1 MELTTTFQKI
11 GTGTQKSYGQASGY
25 LELWA
30 KYNSQDVA
38 NNKSNVTVELRLVVT
53 VGYIG
58 NYQATYWNITGD
70 LSNGGNLGSGSY
82 TSRTLGSATGDITHN
97 SDGTKTVSFGGTF
110 NPTAWGQT
118 LDVSGSATLPSLHTP
133 PTMSLTSVTEANS
146 TVGQNNLFVNYLSDK
161 TFTVSY
167 SFNDGATASA
177 LKIYTKTGSQITS
190 NVTTSL
196 GASSGTLR
204 IQYLNGVTDADI
216 TNGKTSFILEITDS
230 MNGKTRI
237 TTPEYNFIM
246 YKAVNLEATAC
257 KIKRHGQA
265 SGEASLTIKGTW
277 FNGSVGNTTNALNFI
292 SFQYRKVGDANY
304 TTISVPL
311 SANTGTGN
319 NIIIDN
325 WLVKN
330 NGVTVTAF
338 DKNYTYDV
346 YVTIADTV
354 TRGLAG
360 GVQLT
365 LAKGVWV
372 MAKYKDHVDFM
383 GLTVQKYNP
392 FEYSTSET
400 ICGVWNDNGTKKY
413 IYRKVLGDIGTLGNA
428 GSKSFSTSGMNISK
442 ILKIGGVINYDTNY
456 TAPIDRV
463 RTYYNS
469 SNNTVTAYNFDN
481 LNINNGYVYIEYIKT
496 S

>member
-38 NNKSNVTVELRLVVT
+38 NNKTNVTVELRLVVT

-82 TSRTLGSATGDITHN
+82 TSRTLGSVTGDITHN
-97 SDGTKTVSFGGTF
+97 ADGTKTVSFSGTF

-118 LDVSGSATLPSLHTP
+118 LDVSGTATLPSLHTP
-133 PTMSLTSVTEANS
+133 PTMSLTSVTEGYNI
-146 TVGQNNLFVNYLSDK
+146 VGQNTTFVNNLSNK

-167 SFNDGATASA
+167 SFSDGATPSA
-177 LKIYTKTGSQITS
+177 LKIYTKTGNQITFD
-190 NVTTSL
+190 VTTTL
-196 GASSGTLR
+196 NASSGTLNIYR
-204 IQYLNGVTDADI
+204 LNGVTDADVS
-216 TNGKTSFILEITDS
+216 NGKTMFYLEITDS

-237 TTPEYNFIM
+237 ATPEYTYIN

-277 FNGSVGNTTNALNFI
+277 FNGSVGNTTNALDYI
-292 SFQYRKVGDANY
+292 LFQYRKVGESNY
-304 TTISVPL
+304 TTINVPL
-311 SANTGTGN
+311 SANTGTGS
-319 NIIIDN
+319 NITIDN

-346 YVTIADTV
+346 FITIADTV
-354 TRGLAG
+354 TRGLVG

-383 GLTVQKYNP
+383 ELTVQKYNP

-400 ICGVWNDNGTKKY
+400 ICGIWNESGTKKY
-413 IYRKVLGDIGTLGNA
+413 IYRKVLGNIGTLGNA

-442 ILKIGGVINYDTNY
+442 VLKIGGVINYDTNY

-481 LNINNGYVYIEYIKT
+481 LSINNGYVYIEYIKT